1 MERSRVV
8 LDHSSPF
15 RAPAAR
21 ALALAVAAVLA
32 LAGCSERE
40 PPAGGSG
47 AGEAAGEQAPGVDSA
62 GVAANAP
69 ASAAEGEVLPPAGSA
84 VSAAGGELPGEPA
97 DELMAQARAIFKP
110 IPARAEDPEGN
121 PVTEEKV
128 ALGRQLWFDGR
139 LSSSGVI
146 SCNTCHNV
154 GMGGVDG
161 VPTSIGHGFQK
172 GPRNA
177 PTVYNAVFN
186 VAQFWDGRAEDLKA
200 QAKGPIEA
208 AVEMNARP
216 EDVVAT
222 LESIPGYVEGF
233 DRAFPGESGSLSYD
247 NIARAI
253 EAFEVTLVTPDA
265 PFDRYLR
272 GDADALDD
280 AARRGLSTFIGKGC
294 AACHNGVNVGGGAY
308 FPFGV
313 VERPGAELLPPGD
326 RGRFDVTK
334 TATDEYVFRASP
346 LRNVALTAPYF
357 HTGQV
362 WSLTEAVE
370 IMGSSQLGAE
380 LTAAEV
386 GDIVSFLHAL
396 TGEVPEIE
404 YPQLPMRSD
413 DTPPPSG
420 F

>member
-1 MERSRVV
+1 
-8 LDHSSPF
+8 
-15 RAPAAR
+15 
-21 ALALAVAAVLA
+21 
-32 LAGCSERE
+32 
-40 PPAGGSG
+40 
-47 AGEAAGEQAPGVDSA
+47 
-62 GVAANAP
+62 
-69 ASAAEGEVLPPAGSA
+69 
-84 VSAAGGELPGEPA
+84 
-97 DELMAQARAIFKP
+97 
-110 IPARAEDPEGN
+110 
-121 PVTEEKV
+121 
-128 ALGRQLWFDGR
+128 
-139 LSSSGVI
+139 
-146 SCNTCHNV
+146 
-154 GMGGVDG
+154 
-161 VPTSIGHGFQK
+161 
-172 GPRNA
+172 
-177 PTVYNAVFN
+177 
-186 VAQFWDGRAEDLKA
+186 
-200 QAKGPIEA
+200 
-208 AVEMNARP
+208 
-216 EDVVAT
+216 
-222 LESIPGYVEGF
+222 
-233 DRAFPGESGSLSYD
+233 
-247 NIARAI
+247 
-253 EAFEVTLVTPDA
+253 